1 MKSGEDSLDV
11 EATLSFS
18 FVVILYMGLELFI
31 MNGSFNNI
39 ILTTLN
45 FKWRWNCQFIKF
57 YPSLCPSILD
67 RKTEITF
74 P

>member
-45 FKWRWNCQFIKF
+45 FK
-57 YPSLCPSILD
+57 
-67 RKTEITF
+67 
-74 P
+74 